1 VEDRFAEIRPY
12 RDNEVAEVLARLQA
26 DPELLDSLSGLRF
39 GRIGVALSRPL
50 RPVVRWG
57 LKRQLADIVDV
68 ARMQSVIRGYM
79 DKMIAST
86 TAGFSTSGLEAL
98 EDGPY
103 LFISNHRD
111 IALDPAFTNYAL
123 HRLGRQ
129 TCRIAIGDN
138 LLSKPWISDLMRLNK
153 SFIVKRSLPGP
164 RQLLA
169 ASRLLADYIK
179 TSIAE
184 EHCPIW
190 IAQREGRAKDGFD
203 ATEPAVIKMLMLAR
217 DKSEAFG
224 LSVEELRIVPVSISY
239 ELDPCDA
246 LKAHELASV
255 ARDGLYSKAE
265 HEDAASIAAGI
276 SGQKGRVHIAFGKVL
291 DDSHH
296 TVQDVVDELDR
307 QIEANYLLHPT
318 NIWAWQ
324 MLNPEREIPSNLNV
338 SKGSI
343 SRRHFEQRM
352 LAIPE
357 DERDFALRMYAN
369 PCERHAR
376 TFGD

>member
-12 RDNEVAEVLARLQA
+12 RDNEVAEVLTRLQA

-68 ARMQSVIRGYM
+68 ASMQSVIRGYM

-324 MLNPEREIPSNLNV
+324 MLNPERKIPSNLNV

>member
-1 VEDRFAEIRPY
+1 MEDRFAEIRPY

-68 ARMQSVIRGYM
+68 ASMQSVIRGYM

-190 IAQREGRAKDGFD
+190 IAQREGRAKDGLD

-343 SRRHFEQRM
+343 SRRHFEQRI

-376 TFGD
+376 IFGD

>member
-1 VEDRFAEIRPY
+1 MEDRFAEIRPY

-68 ARMQSVIRGYM
+68 ASMQSVIRGYM

-324 MLNPEREIPSNLNV
+324 MLNPERKIPSNLNV

-343 SRRHFEQRM
+343 SHRHFEQRI

>member
-68 ARMQSVIRGYM
+68 ASMQSVIRGYM

-324 MLNPEREIPSNLNV
+324 MLNPERKIPSNLNV

-343 SRRHFEQRM
+343 SHRHFEQRI

-376 TFGD
+376 IFGD

>member
-1 VEDRFAEIRPY
+1 MEDRFAEIRPY

-50 RPVVRWG
+50 RPIVRWG

-68 ARMQSVIRGYM
+68 ASMQSVIRGYM

-190 IAQREGRAKDGFD
+190 IAQREGRAKDGLD

-276 SGQKGRVHIAFGKVL
+276 SGQKGRVHIAFGEVL

-357 DERDFALRMYAN
+357 DERDLALRMYAN

>member
-1 VEDRFAEIRPY
+1 MEDRFAEIRPY

-68 ARMQSVIRGYM
+68 ASMQSVIRGYM

-343 SRRHFEQRM
+343 SHRHFEQRI

>member
-50 RPVVRWG
+50 RPLVRWG

>member
-12 RDNEVAEVLARLQA
+12 RDNEVAEVLTRLQA

-68 ARMQSVIRGYM
+68 ASMQSVIRGYM

-324 MLNPEREIPSNLNV
+324 MLNPERKIPSNLNV

-343 SRRHFEQRM
+343 SHRHFEQRI

-376 TFGD
+376 IFGD

>member
-68 ARMQSVIRGYM
+68 ASMQSVIRGYM

-190 IAQREGRAKDGFD
+190 IAQREGRAKDGLD

-376 TFGD
+376 IFGD

>member
-307 QIEANYLLHPT
+307 QIEADYLLHPT

>member
-68 ARMQSVIRGYM
+68 ASMQSVIRGYM

>member
-50 RPVVRWG
+50 RPMVRWG

-68 ARMQSVIRGYM
+68 ASMQSVVRGYM

-190 IAQREGRAKDGFD
+190 IAQREGRAKDGLD

-343 SRRHFEQRM
+343 SHRHFEQRM
-352 LAIPE
+352 LAISE

>member
-1 VEDRFAEIRPY
+1 MEDRFAEIRPY

-68 ARMQSVIRGYM
+68 ASMQSVIRGYM

-338 SKGSI
+338 IKGSI

>member
-68 ARMQSVIRGYM
+68 ASMQSVIRGYM

-190 IAQREGRAKDGFD
+190 IAQREGRAKDGLD

-217 DKSEAFG
+217 DKSEAFE

-357 DERDFALRMYAN
+357 DERDFALLMYAN

>member
-1 VEDRFAEIRPY
+1 MEDRFAEIRPY

-68 ARMQSVIRGYM
+68 ASMQSVIRGYM

-276 SGQKGRVHIAFGKVL
+276 SGQKGRVHIAFGTVL

>member
-1 VEDRFAEIRPY
+1 MEDRFAEIRPY
-12 RDNEVAEVLARLQA
+12 RDNEVAEVLTRLQA

-68 ARMQSVIRGYM
+68 ASMQSVIRGYM

-276 SGQKGRVHIAFGKVL
+276 SGQKGRVHIAFGTVL

>member
-86 TAGFSTSGLEAL
+86 TAGFSISGLEAL

>member
-57 LKRQLADIVDV
+57 LKRQLADIIDV
-68 ARMQSVIRGYM
+68 ASMQSVIRGYM

>member
-50 RPVVRWG
+50 RPMVRWG

-68 ARMQSVIRGYM
+68 ASMQSVIRGYM

-190 IAQREGRAKDGFD
+190 IAQREGRAKDGLD

-255 ARDGLYSKAE
+255 VRDGLYSKAE

-276 SGQKGRVHIAFGKVL
+276 SGQKGRVHIAFGTVL

-324 MLNPEREIPSNLNV
+324 MLNPERKIPSNLNV

-343 SRRHFEQRM
+343 SHRHFEQRI

-357 DERDFALRMYAN
+357 EERDFALRMYAN

-376 TFGD
+376 IFGD

>member
-68 ARMQSVIRGYM
+68 ASMQSVIRGYM

-276 SGQKGRVHIAFGKVL
+276 SGQKGRVHIAFGTVL

>member
-1 VEDRFAEIRPY
+1 MEDRFAEIRPY
-12 RDNEVAEVLARLQA
+12 RDKEVAEVLARLQA

-39 GRIGVALSRPL
+39 GRIGVALARPL

>member
-1 VEDRFAEIRPY
+1 MEDRFAEIRPY
-12 RDNEVAEVLARLQA
+12 RDNEVADVLERLQA

-39 GRIGVALSRPL
+39 GRIGVTFSRLLRPL
-50 RPVVRWG
+50 VRWG
-57 LKRQLADIVDV
+57 LRRQLADIVDV
-68 ARMQSVIRGYM
+68 ASMQTVVRGYM

-86 TAGFSTSGLEAL
+86 TAGFSTSGLESL
-98 EDGPY
+98 ENGPY

-169 ASRLLADYIK
+169 ASRLLSDYIQS
-179 TSIAE
+179 SIAE
-184 EHCPIW
+184 DGCPIW
-190 IAQREGRAKDGFD
+190 IAQREGRAKDGLD

-224 LSVEELRIVPVSISY
+224 TSLGRLRIVPVSISY

-246 LKAHELASV
+246 LKAHELRSI
-255 ARDGLYSKAE
+255 ARDGRYAKAE

-276 SGQKGRVHIAFGKVL
+276 AGPKGRVHIAFGEML
-291 DDSHH
+291 GDSHE
-296 TVQDVVDELDR
+296 TVQDVVNELDR

-324 MLNPEREIPSNLNV
+324 MLNPDLSVPSNLNV

-357 DERDFALRMYAN
+357 DERDYALRMYAN
-369 PCERHAR
+369 PCDKAIRAC
-376 TFGD
+376 GD

>member
-39 GRIGVALSRPL
+39 GRIGVALARPL
-50 RPVVRWG
+50 RPMVRWG

-68 ARMQSVIRGYM
+68 ASMQSVIRGYM

>member
-68 ARMQSVIRGYM
+68 ASMQSVIRGYM

-190 IAQREGRAKDGFD
+190 IAQREGRAKDGLD

-276 SGQKGRVHIAFGKVL
+276 SGQKGRVHIAFGTVL

>member
-1 VEDRFAEIRPY
+1 MEDRFAEIRPY

-68 ARMQSVIRGYM
+68 ASMQSVIRGYM

-190 IAQREGRAKDGFD
+190 IAQREGRAKDGLD

-217 DKSEAFG
+217 DKSEAFE

-324 MLNPEREIPSNLNV
+324 MLNPERKIPSNLNV

-343 SRRHFEQRM
+343 SHRHFEQRI

-376 TFGD
+376 IFGD

>member
-68 ARMQSVIRGYM
+68 ASMQSVIRGYM

-190 IAQREGRAKDGFD
+190 IAQREGRAKDGLD

-276 SGQKGRVHIAFGKVL
+276 SGQKGRVHIAFGTVL

-307 QIEANYLLHPT
+307 QIEANYFLHPT

-324 MLNPEREIPSNLNV
+324 MLNPERKIPSNLNV

-343 SRRHFEQRM
+343 SHRHFEQRI

-376 TFGD
+376 IFGD

>member
-1 VEDRFAEIRPY
+1 MEDRFAEIRPY

-50 RPVVRWG
+50 RPMVRWG

-68 ARMQSVIRGYM
+68 ASMQSVIRGYM

-190 IAQREGRAKDGFD
+190 IAQREGRAKDGLD

-324 MLNPEREIPSNLNV
+324 MLNPERKIPSNLNV

-343 SRRHFEQRM
+343 SHRHFEQRI
-352 LAIPE
+352 LAISE

>member
-68 ARMQSVIRGYM
+68 ASMQSVIRGYM

-343 SRRHFEQRM
+343 SHRHFEQRI

-376 TFGD
+376 IFGD

>member
-1 VEDRFAEIRPY
+1 MEDRFAEIRPY
-12 RDNEVAEVLARLQA
+12 RDNEVAEVLTRLQA

-68 ARMQSVIRGYM
+68 ASMQSVIRGYM

-164 RQLLA
+164 RQLLS

-338 SKGSI
+338 IKGSI

>member
-12 RDNEVAEVLARLQA
+12 RDNEVAEVLTRLQA

-68 ARMQSVIRGYM
+68 ASMQSVIRGYM

-338 SKGSI
+338 IKGSI

>member
-1 VEDRFAEIRPY
+1 MEDRFAEIRPY

-39 GRIGVALSRPL
+39 GRTGVALSRPL
-50 RPVVRWG
+50 RPIVRWG

-68 ARMQSVIRGYM
+68 ASMQSVIRGYM

-190 IAQREGRAKDGFD
+190 IAQREGRAKDGLD

-276 SGQKGRVHIAFGKVL
+276 SGQKGRVHIAFGTVL

-324 MLNPEREIPSNLNV
+324 MLNPERKIPSNLNV

-343 SRRHFEQRM
+343 SHRHFEQRI

>member
-1 VEDRFAEIRPY
+1 MEDRFAEIRPY
-12 RDNEVAEVLARLQA
+12 RDNEVAEVLTRLQA

-68 ARMQSVIRGYM
+68 ASMQSVIRGYM

-324 MLNPEREIPSNLNV
+324 MLNPERKIPSNLNV

-343 SRRHFEQRM
+343 SHRHFEQRI

-376 TFGD
+376 IFGD

>member
-1 VEDRFAEIRPY
+1 MEDRFAEIRPY

-68 ARMQSVIRGYM
+68 ASMQSVIRGYM

-324 MLNPEREIPSNLNV
+324 MLNPERKIPSNLNV

-343 SRRHFEQRM
+343 SHRHFEQRI

-376 TFGD
+376 IFGD

>member
-1 VEDRFAEIRPY
+1 MEDRFAEIRPY
-12 RDNEVAEVLARLQA
+12 RDKEVAEVLARLQA

-50 RPVVRWG
+50 RPLVRWG

>member
-1 VEDRFAEIRPY
+1 MEDRFAEIRPY

>member
-1 VEDRFAEIRPY
+1 MEDRFAEIRPY

-68 ARMQSVIRGYM
+68 ASMQSVIRGYM

-190 IAQREGRAKDGFD
+190 IAQREGRAKDGLD

>member
-1 VEDRFAEIRPY
+1 MEDRFAEIRPY
-12 RDNEVAEVLARLQA
+12 RDNEVAEVLTRLQA

-68 ARMQSVIRGYM
+68 ASMQSVIRGYM